1 MDTPPQNSVRCWKTT
16 NGGASWTEILNL
28 GFPYYWYGV
37 TTLSANE
44 VVISGFNDSNFEGI
58 IRWSQDGGTTW
69 TNDIVLTTSGWS
81 FRTRF
86 ANANDGLVMDGLA
99 LNAPNAA
106 HVTTDG
112 GQTATDW
119 TLVQPV
125 DPNGGW
131 FGNEFSLLSNLHAR
145 ASGISYCSS
154 TNGGGAW
161 TCGPPVDSVFDGPV
175 FFANDKAGWVG
186 GGEISPNVEGW
197 VHRTTDGGN
206 TWSGRTLDDGWPVR
220 QINFL
225 TAQVGWAAGGNV
237 YTGVGGMY
245 YSADGGQTWTLDIST
260 GAEMSSCDSKH
271 SGKNYQIWCAGY
283 NASFQR
289 GGVHV
294 EGNAVKKKLRISISV
309 LYQGIALANAVKS
322 HPSVAFRRRVS
333 QAEADRLADRCGT
346 SLKPYPDTNLA
357 AHSSPPSSSAFPAT
371 LADRRAKDLARLVSS
386 DRIEELLL
394 EPDHHE
400 MRAETVRD
408 HDHSIAAAPARITSV
423 QSEFGVD
430 VFEKRDDG
438 RSNLLAHP
446 PSGQDRG

>member
-1 MDTPPQNSVRCWKTT
+1 MSKLLPAGFLLVFTSLALAQSTQHLAARVPVQGNSRDIGAERTAPAPSASAKAKTSPTTNPWKLQATLIGAVIHDISFPTPKIGYAAAELGQVWKTT

-86 ANANDGLVMDGLA
+86 ANANDALVMDGLA

-131 FGNEFSLLSNLHAR
+131 FGNEFSLLPNLHAR
-145 ASGISYCSS
+145 ASGITYCAS
-154 TNGGGAW
+154 TNGGSAW

-197 VHRTTDGGN
+197 VHRTTDGGK
-206 TWSGRTLDDGWPVR
+206 TWSGRTLDDAWPIR

-225 TAQVGWAAGGNV
+225 TPLVGWAAGGNV

-283 NASFQR
+283 NGSFN
-289 GGVHV
+289 GVV
-294 EGNAVKKKLRISISV
+294 YTLK
-309 LYQGIALANAVKS
+309 
-322 HPSVAFRRRVS
+322 
-333 QAEADRLADRCGT
+333 GT
-346 SLKPYPDTNLA
+346 L
-357 AHSSPPSSSAFPAT
+357 
-371 LADRRAKDLARLVSS
+371 
-386 DRIEELLL
+386 
-394 EPDHHE
+394 
-400 MRAETVRD
+400 
-408 HDHSIAAAPARITSV
+408 
-423 QSEFGVD
+423 
-430 VFEKRDDG
+430 
-438 RSNLLAHP
+438 
-446 PSGQDRG
+446 

>member
-1 MDTPPQNSVRCWKTT
+1 MRKLLPAALLFVFASFALAQSTQHVSARVPVQGNSRDIGADRAALTPSASAKAQVSPATNPWKLQATLTGAVIHDISFPTPKIGYAAAELGQVWKTT
-16 NGGASWTEILNL
+16 NGGTSWTEILNL

-37 TTLSANE
+37 ATLSASE

-81 FRTRF
+81 YRTRF

-131 FGNEFSLLSNLHAR
+131 FGNEFSLLPNLHAR
-145 ASGISYCSS
+145 ASGITYCAS
-154 TNGGGAW
+154 TNGGSAW

-197 VHRTTDGGN
+197 VHRTTDGGK
-206 TWSGRTLDDGWPVR
+206 TWSGRTLDDAWPIR

-225 TAQVGWAAGGNV
+225 TPQVGWAAGGNV
-237 YTGVGGMY
+237 YSGVGGMY
-245 YSADGGQTWTLDIST
+245 YSADGGQTWTLDSST
-260 GAEMSSCDSKH
+260 GAEMDACDWKH

-283 NASFQR
+283 NGSFNGVVYTLR
-289 GGVHV
+289 G
-294 EGNAVKKKLRISISV
+294 
-309 LYQGIALANAVKS
+309 
-322 HPSVAFRRRVS
+322 
-333 QAEADRLADRCGT
+333 
-346 SLKPYPDTNLA
+346 
-357 AHSSPPSSSAFPAT
+357 T
-371 LADRRAKDLARLVSS
+371 L
-386 DRIEELLL
+386 
-394 EPDHHE
+394 
-400 MRAETVRD
+400 
-408 HDHSIAAAPARITSV
+408 
-423 QSEFGVD
+423 
-430 VFEKRDDG
+430 
-438 RSNLLAHP
+438 
-446 PSGQDRG
+446 

>member
-1 MDTPPQNSVRCWKTT
+1 MRLAALLLLSASLALAQSTQHISARLPVQGNSRNLAADRIAPAPYPSTKALTSPATNPWKLQATLPGAVIHDISFPTPKIGYAAAELGQVWKTT

-37 TTLSANE
+37 ATLSANE
-44 VVISGFNDSNFEGI
+44 VVISGFNDSNFEGV

-86 ANANDGLVMDGLA
+86 ANANDGLIMDGLS

-131 FGNEFSLLSNLHAR
+131 FGNQFSLLPNLHAR
-145 ASGISYCSS
+145 ASGITYCAS
-154 TNGGGAW
+154 TTGGSAW

-175 FFANDKAGWVG
+175 FFVNDKAGWVG

-206 TWSGRTLDDGWPVR
+206 TWSARTLDDAWPIR

-225 TAQVGWAAGGNV
+225 TPLVGWAAGGNV
-237 YTGVGGMY
+237 YTGVGGLY
-245 YSADGGQTWTLDIST
+245 FSTDGGQTWTLDVST
-260 GAEMSSCDSKH
+260 GAEMSSCDTKH
-271 SGKNYQIWCAGY
+271 AGKNYQIWCAGY
-283 NASFQR
+283 NSSVN
-289 GGVHV
+289 GVIYTL
-294 EGNAVKKKLRISISV
+294 K
-309 LYQGIALANAVKS
+309 
-322 HPSVAFRRRVS
+322 
-333 QAEADRLADRCGT
+333 GT
-346 SLKPYPDTNLA
+346 L
-357 AHSSPPSSSAFPAT
+357 
-371 LADRRAKDLARLVSS
+371 
-386 DRIEELLL
+386 
-394 EPDHHE
+394 
-400 MRAETVRD
+400 
-408 HDHSIAAAPARITSV
+408 
-423 QSEFGVD
+423 
-430 VFEKRDDG
+430 
-438 RSNLLAHP
+438 
-446 PSGQDRG
+446 

>member
-1 MDTPPQNSVRCWKTT
+1 MRKPFLAAFLFVFTALALAQSTHHLAARVPVQGNGRDLAADRIAPVPSASAKAQISPATNPWKLQATLPGAVIHDISFPTPKIGYAAAELGQVWKTT

-86 ANANDGLVMDGLA
+86 ANANNGLVMDGLA

-131 FGNEFSLLSNLHAR
+131 FGNEFSLLPNLHAR
-145 ASGISYCSS
+145 ASGITYCSS
-154 TNGGGAW
+154 TNGGSAW
-161 TCGPPVDSVFDGPV
+161 TCGPPVDSVFDGPA
-175 FFANDKAGWVG
+175 FFVNDKAGWVG
-186 GGEISPNVEGW
+186 GGEISPSVEGW

-206 TWSGRTLDDGWPVR
+206 SWSARTLDDAWPIR

-225 TAQVGWAAGGNV
+225 TPLVGWAAGGNV
-237 YTGVGGMY
+237 YTAVGGMY
-245 YSADGGQTWTLDIST
+245 FSTDGGQTWTLDIST
-260 GAEMSSCDSKH
+260 GAEMSSCDTKH

-283 NASFQR
+283 NSSFNGVVYTLR
-289 GGVHV
+289 G
-294 EGNAVKKKLRISISV
+294 
-309 LYQGIALANAVKS
+309 
-322 HPSVAFRRRVS
+322 
-333 QAEADRLADRCGT
+333 
-346 SLKPYPDTNLA
+346 SL
-357 AHSSPPSSSAFPAT
+357 
-371 LADRRAKDLARLVSS
+371 
-386 DRIEELLL
+386 
-394 EPDHHE
+394 
-400 MRAETVRD
+400 
-408 HDHSIAAAPARITSV
+408 
-423 QSEFGVD
+423 
-430 VFEKRDDG
+430 
-438 RSNLLAHP
+438 
-446 PSGQDRG
+446 